1 MYVCLYVCIFVC
13 VYVKCVRVR
22 TIDDAVA
29 TIVHPWGIMFP
40 FWALRV
46 HSPFT
51 APFKMPHFMHTV
63 ESASAF

>member
-1 MYVCLYVCIFVC
+1 
-13 VYVKCVRVR
+13 VRVR

-29 TIVHPWGIMFP
+29 TTVHPWGIMFP

-51 APFKMPHFMHTV
+51 APFKIPHFMHTV